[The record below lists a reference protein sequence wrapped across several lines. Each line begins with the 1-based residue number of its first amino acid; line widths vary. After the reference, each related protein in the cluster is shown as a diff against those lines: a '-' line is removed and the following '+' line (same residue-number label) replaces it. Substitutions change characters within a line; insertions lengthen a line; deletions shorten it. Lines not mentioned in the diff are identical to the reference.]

1 MITPSDNSFK
11 TNNELPDF
19 SNTQIA
25 FQGKSNKYLNK
36 SYWLF
41 KAMSSPALTKIGMK
55 VLTSL
60 LNAGLPLVPLI
71 KKTIFAQFCG
81 GETIAE
87 CESTINDLAKN
98 RVGTILDYSVEGEQ
112 QERSFNNTTEEILT
126 IIRKAKDDKRIP
138 LAVFKPTGLGRFDLY
153 AKVTAR
159 QTLTVAEQAEYFKVK
174 ARFNQICKLAH
185 DMEVPVMIDAEESWI
200 QGAIDD
206 IALDMMRMYNRDKT
220 FIYNTYQLYRS
231 DKLASLKADIYLAAT
246 DEFKLGAKLVR
257 GAYMEKERERAAA
270 NGYPSPIH
278 KDKAS
283 TDADFNEGLRFCMEH
298 LSNVSFVAGTHN
310 EESCALLSRLMQSA
324 GMQRNNLSVYF
335 AQLLGMSDHL
345 SNNLAFAGYN
355 VAKYVPY
362 GPVKSVLPYLFRRA
376 EENTSIAGQTGRE
389 LSLIVAEKQ
398 RRKAS

>member
-19 SNTQIA
+19 SNNQIA
-25 FQGKSNKYLNK
+25 FQGKSDSFLNK

-41 KAMSSPALTKIGMK
+41 RAMSSPALTKIGMK
-55 VLTSL
+55 ALTYL
-60 LNAGLPLVPLI
+60 MNAGLPIVPLI

-87 CESTINDLAKN
+87 CEPTINNLSKN
-98 RVGTILDYSVEGEQ
+98 GVGTILDYSVEGEQ
-112 QERSFNNTTEEILT
+112 QERSFNKTTEEILLV
-126 IIRKAKDDKRIP
+126 IRKAREDKRIP

-159 QTLTVAEQAEYFKVK
+159 VTLTVAEQAEYFKVK

-185 DMEVPVMIDAEESWI
+185 DLEVPVMIDAEESWI
-200 QGAIDD
+200 QGAIDS

-220 FIYNTYQLYRS
+220 IIYNTYQLYRS
-231 DKLASLKADIYLAAT
+231 DKLASLKADVYLAET

-257 GAYMEKERERAAA
+257 GAYMEKERERASQK
-270 NGYPSPIH
+270 GYPSPIH

-283 TDADFNEGLRFCMEH
+283 TDADFNEGLHFCMEH
-298 LSNVSFVAGTHN
+298 IANVSFIAGTHN
-310 EESCALLSRLMQSA
+310 EESCALLAKLMNNVS
-324 GMQRNNLSVYF
+324 MQRNTLSVYF

-345 SNNLAFAGYN
+345 SNNLAFGGYN

-362 GPVKSVLPYLFRRA
+362 GPVKAVLPYLFRRA

-389 LSLIVAEKQ
+389 LSLIVAEKK
-398 RRKAS
+398 RRKAP